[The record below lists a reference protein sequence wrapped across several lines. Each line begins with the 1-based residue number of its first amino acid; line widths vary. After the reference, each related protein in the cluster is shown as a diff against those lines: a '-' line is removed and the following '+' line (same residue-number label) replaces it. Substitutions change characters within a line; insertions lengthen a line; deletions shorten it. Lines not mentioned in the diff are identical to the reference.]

1 MLLYADSADVTKI
14 RKMEKLGIL
23 SGITTNPVIAAR
35 ELKPLQEVIADLCSN
50 FPGYPVFAQV
60 NRSSV
65 EEMISQA
72 EMFSKISPDVVVKV
86 PACEM
91 GLEVITELK
100 KDPLFTAKLCATTIL
115 TAAQALL
122 CSMAGAD
129 YVAPYVGDITALG
142 YDGMTTVKD
151 IICALEKTDT
161 KVLAAAVE
169 RAQDMVEIAKMGADI
184 LTVSPDAALSI
195 LQKPQP
201 VTQWYL
207 DLFSGKQP

>member
-1 MLLYADSADVTKI
+1 MLLYADSADVSKI

-100 KDPLFTAKLCATTIL
+100 KAPLFTAKLCATTIL

-184 LTVSPDAALSI
+184 LTVSPEAALSI